1 MTIKQKL
8 VIFAGLVAIALMLII
23 PPIKVMVSSQ
33 SSSSI
38 SMHNIIRY
46 KPLFTES
53 IEKIHYYR
61 LLQQFLVVLTVT
73 MGFYII
79 CGRTEKSAAKQVCI
93 LAATREKLQDEI
105 AERERVEKS
114 LRKQNTEVMASN
126 EKLRQKN
133 AELSKVAQ
141 KLQEFREEIDRSLK
155 QPKAPLTTTTPEA
168 KSPRENPEG
177 KEAKG
182 PLKESKKHT
191 EAPEN
196 SADPK
201 FEMARERMVAEIE
214 SLNEMI
220 KDNNL

>member
-61 LLQQFLVVLTVT
+61 LLQQCLVALTVT

-79 CGRTEKSAAKQVCI
+79 CGRAEKSAAEQVRV

-114 LRKQNTEVMASN
+114 LRKQNAEVMASN

-155 QPKAPLTTTTPEA
+155 QQKTPSTTPEA
-168 KSPRENPEG
+168 KSPQENPEG

-182 PLKESKKHT
+182 PLKESEKHP
-191 EAPEN
+191 EAPED
-196 SADPK
+196 SADPR
-201 FEMARERMVAEIE
+201 FEMVRERMVTEIE
-214 SLNEMI
+214 NLNEMI
-220 KDNNL
+220 KDNDL

>member
-155 QPKAPLTTTTPEA
+155 QQKTPSTIPEA
-168 KSPRENPEG
+168 KSPQENPEG